1 LFCHVQIS
9 HTMEPHVVFLL
20 SLESSWRVRVH
31 WLGLRF
37 FGPMVWKLLIIEPFS
52 QWKLNKIET
61 EKSIGIWK
69 LSSCC
74 WRALGESD
82 LIEFISKVSE
92 LKCEKYCF
100 LSGFC
105 CWKFKQIAKIGFERK
120 NQLSP
125 RCVHTWANGTGY
137 TKSLLL
143 YHSKEQTWGQT
154 RYSYLFICIVLTTRI
169 LMLSFLK
176 GEKCVLS
183 HKYSPNFPV
192 QICYVDIFFDNF
204 VLQEPF
210 SDKCVGGFGI
220 HPWKIS

>member
-1 LFCHVQIS
+1 MCS
-9 HTMEPHVVFLL
+9 H
-20 SLESSWRVRVH
+20 
-31 WLGLRF
+31 LGQRHRL
-37 FGPMVWKLLIIEPFS
+37 
-52 QWKLNKIET
+52 
-61 EKSIGIWK
+61 
-69 LSSCC
+69 
-74 WRALGESD
+74 
-82 LIEFISKVSE
+82 
-92 LKCEKYCF
+92 
-100 LSGFC
+100 
-105 CWKFKQIAKIGFERK
+105 
-120 NQLSP
+120 
-125 RCVHTWANGTGY
+125 H
-137 TKSLLL
+137 KSLLL

-220 HPWKIS
+220 HP